1 MDAWR
6 NNNARYARKKDYYSI
21 FWLKFWWKLKNIRKF
36 KILVIQLY
44 KFLLFR
50 NKVFFILLNWPKLLD
65 HSVYPIYR
73 YTCGD
78 VDRKRV
84 GDEV

>member
-1 MDAWR
+1 M
-6 NNNARYARKKDYYSI
+6 
-21 FWLKFWWKLKNIRKF
+21 KNIHKF

-50 NKVFFILLNWPKLLD
+50 NKILEIFFILLKINWPKLLD

-73 YTCGD
+73 YTYGD